1 MGPSRAR
8 LKVIQSDIAMGNW
21 NVKLLFNSMV
31 KGRTALSGILYVVR
45 CRPVAR
51 LTAPFVYSMSE
62 ERVKTARNLK
72 VHTQTV
78 NLPRIRTRQSRGMVL
93 R

>member
-8 LKVIQSDIAMGNW
+8 SKVIQSDIAMGNW
-21 NVKLLFNSMV
+21 NVKLLLNSMV
-31 KGRTALSGILYVVR
+31 KGHTALSGILYVVR
-45 CRPVAR
+45 CRPVGR

-72 VHTQTV
+72 VQTQTV
-78 NLPRIRTRQSRGMVL
+78 NLPRIRTRRSRGVVL